1 MSFLDASKQPFALK
15 AFSTLFILV
24 WCVIACFP
32 LLWITIMSLKL
43 PLDAFDSNFFNVL
56 VGPVTLQLKNGV
68 SVASFLAISLF
79 SIYFYLKRQ
88 RLRNYLRG
96 SIGLAKDM
104 TLFLFIFLL
113 YIFCC
118 ISISII
124 ISKFFDAYLG
134 LLGAKIFGFTL
145 DHYHAVWTERG
156 FSLFFKNSLIVTS
169 GVVIISLS
177 LGTLAGYGLARKESS
192 IAFWILIIALIFR
205 ALPHS
210 VLVAGYLPFFMK
222 SNAILSPI
230 FGEFA
235 PILYGQP
242 LAVILVLVAINQPF
256 TIWLM
261 RSFFQ
266 NIPKELDEAARID
279 GCSHFQAFRKIII
292 PVMWPGVITTGLFSF
307 MLGYNDYL
315 VCSLLLDGQN
325 QTMVPSI
332 TGLFNRDTST
342 TDEIVAIAAAV
353 SITAP
358 LFFIVLIFQKQI
370 VSGLTAG
377 AVKG

>member
-1 MSFLDASKQPFALK
+1 MSFLDASNQPIILK
-15 AFSTLFILV
+15 AISIFFIIL
-24 WCVIACFP
+24 WCIIACFP
-32 LLWITIMSLKL
+32 LLWITIMSVKL

-68 SVASFLAISLF
+68 SIASLLIIILF
-79 SIYFYLKRQ
+79 SLYFYTSRKSLQKHITG
-88 RLRNYLRG
+88 LIG
-96 SIGLAKDM
+96 SSNDLVLLM
-104 TLFLFIFLL
+104 VLVLL
-113 YIFCC
+113 YIICC
-118 ISISII
+118 IFILITFNEI
-124 ISKFFDAYLG
+124 LDVYLG
-134 LLGAKIFGFTL
+134 VLGAKIFGFTL
-145 DHYHAVWTERG
+145 DHYYAVWTERG

-169 GVVIISLS
+169 GVVIISLT

-235 PILYGQP
+235 PVLYGQP
-242 LAVILVLVAINQPF
+242 LAVIVVLVAINQPF

-279 GCSHFQAFRKIII
+279 GCSHSQAFRKIII

-358 LFFIVLIFQKQI
+358 LFLIVLIFQKQI

>member
-1 MSFLDASKQPFALK
+1 MN
-15 AFSTLFILV
+15 
-24 WCVIACFP
+24 
-32 LLWITIMSLKL
+32 IT
-43 PLDAFDSNFFNVL
+43 FF
-56 VGPVTLQLKNGV
+56 
-68 SVASFLAISLF
+68 
-79 SIYFYLKRQ
+79 
-88 RLRNYLRG
+88 
-96 SIGLAKDM
+96 
-104 TLFLFIFLL
+104 
-113 YIFCC
+113 YIF
-118 ISISII
+118 SII
-124 ISKFFDAYLG
+124 IFYFAFKAFNYFIPVIDVLNIKILG
-134 LLGAKIFGFTL
+134 YTFE
-145 DHYHAVWTERG
+145 HYQTVWIERG
-156 FSLFFKNSLIVTS
+156 FSNYFKNSVIVTFG
-169 GVVIISLS
+169 GVVVSLAF
-177 LGTLAGYGLARKESS
+177 GTLAGFALARTNSS
-192 IAFWILIIALIFR
+192 IAFWILVIALIFR

-210 VLVAGYLPFFMK
+210 ILVAGYLPFFIN
-222 SNAILSPI
+222 SSEILKPLLGDLAPTF
-230 FGEFA
+230 FGKPYA
-235 PILYGQP
+235 LI
-242 LAVILVLVAINQPF
+242 AVLVAINQTI

>member
-1 MSFLDASKQPFALK
+1 MSFLDASNQPIILK
-15 AFSTLFILV
+15 AISTFFIIL
-24 WCVIACFP
+24 WCIIACFP
-32 LLWITIMSLKL
+32 LLWITIMSVKL

-68 SVASFLAISLF
+68 SIASLLTIILF
-79 SIYFYLKRQ
+79 SLYFYTSRKSLQKHITG
-88 RLRNYLRG
+88 LIG
-96 SIGLAKDM
+96 SSNDLV
-104 TLFLFIFLL
+104 FLMVLVLL
-113 YIFCC
+113 YIICC
-118 ISISII
+118 IFILITFNEI
-124 ISKFFDAYLG
+124 LDVYLG
-134 LLGAKIFGFTL
+134 VLGAKIFGFTL
-145 DHYHAVWTERG
+145 DHYYAVWTERG

-169 GVVIISLS
+169 GVVIISLT

-235 PILYGQP
+235 PVLYGQP
-242 LAVILVLVAINQPF
+242 LAVIVVLVAINQPF

-279 GCSHFQAFRKIII
+279 GCSHSQAFRKIII

-358 LFFIVLIFQKQI
+358 LFLIVLIFQKQI

>member
-1 MSFLDASKQPFALK
+1 MSFLDASNQPIILK
-15 AFSTLFILV
+15 AISIFFIIL
-24 WCVIACFP
+24 WCIIACFP
-32 LLWITIMSLKL
+32 LLWITIMSVKL

-68 SVASFLAISLF
+68 SIASLLTIILF
-79 SIYFYLKRQ
+79 SLYFYTSRKSLQKHITG
-88 RLRNYLRG
+88 LIG
-96 SIGLAKDM
+96 SSNDLV
-104 TLFLFIFLL
+104 FLMVLVLL
-113 YIFCC
+113 YIICC
-118 ISISII
+118 IFILITFNEI
-124 ISKFFDAYLG
+124 LDVYLG
-134 LLGAKIFGFTL
+134 VLGAKIFGFTL
-145 DHYHAVWTERG
+145 DHYYAVWTERG

-169 GVVIISLS
+169 GVVIISLT

-235 PILYGQP
+235 PVLYGQP
-242 LAVILVLVAINQPF
+242 LAVIVVLVAINQPF

-279 GCSHFQAFRKIII
+279 GCSHSQAFRKIII

-358 LFFIVLIFQKQI
+358 LFLIVLIFQKQI

>member
-1 MSFLDASKQPFALK
+1 MSFLDASNQPITLK
-15 AFSTLFILV
+15 AISIFFIIL
-24 WCVIACFP
+24 WCIIACFP
-32 LLWITIMSLKL
+32 LLWITIMSVKL

-68 SVASFLAISLF
+68 SIASLLTIILF
-79 SIYFYLKRQ
+79 SLYFYTSRKSLQKHITG
-88 RLRNYLRG
+88 LIG
-96 SIGLAKDM
+96 SSNDLVLLM
-104 TLFLFIFLL
+104 VLVLL
-113 YIFCC
+113 YIICC
-118 ISISII
+118 IFILITFNEI
-124 ISKFFDAYLG
+124 LDVYLG
-134 LLGAKIFGFTL
+134 VLGAKIFGFTL
-145 DHYHAVWTERG
+145 DHYYAVWTERG

-169 GVVIISLS
+169 GVVIISLT

-235 PILYGQP
+235 PVLYGQP
-242 LAVILVLVAINQPF
+242 LAVIVVLVAINQPF

-279 GCSHFQAFRKIII
+279 GCSHSQAFRKIII

-358 LFFIVLIFQKQI
+358 LFLIVLIFQKQI

>member
-1 MSFLDASKQPFALK
+1 MSFLDASNQPIILK
-15 AFSTLFILV
+15 AISIFFLIL
-24 WCVIACFP
+24 WCIIACFP
-32 LLWITIMSLKL
+32 LLWITIMSVKL

-68 SVASFLAISLF
+68 SIASLLTIILF
-79 SIYFYLKRQ
+79 SLYFYKSRKSLQKHITG
-88 RLRNYLRG
+88 LIG
-96 SIGLAKDM
+96 SSNDLVLLM
-104 TLFLFIFLL
+104 VLVLL
-113 YIFCC
+113 YIICC
-118 ISISII
+118 IFILITFNEI
-124 ISKFFDAYLG
+124 LDVYLG
-134 LLGAKIFGFTL
+134 VLGAKIFGFTL
-145 DHYHAVWTERG
+145 DHYYAVWTERG

-169 GVVIISLS
+169 GVVIISLT

-235 PILYGQP
+235 PVLYGQP
-242 LAVILVLVAINQPF
+242 LAVIVVLVAINQPF

-279 GCSHFQAFRKIII
+279 GCSHSQAFRKIII

-358 LFFIVLIFQKQI
+358 LFLIVLIFQKQI